1 MHDPNGVVIGQKIW
15 PLFDYLDTHFR
26 PHDGK
31 ELTYEQALALL
42 PKMERAIEMIDAALT
57 ETGTANYPRE
67 QLLQQKSRMV
77 QALQKGSSFD
87 LS

>member
-1 MHDPNGVVIGQKIW
+1 MPDPNGVVIGEKIW

-26 PHDGK
+26 PVDGK
-31 ELTYEQALALL
+31 ALTFEEALALL
-42 PKMERAIEMIDAALT
+42 PKMERAIELIDAALT

-77 QALQKGSSFD
+77 HALSKGSPFD
-87 LS
+87 SA